1 MYISIILIA
10 ILLTYYFVKRFRP
23 QSGILTYLITFAI
36 VSPITLAGTLLPIT
50 VVQYIKDLN
59 QSETYNAKIVDF
71 VYETREKTDSSDH
84 TIEVTVKVPVFQLVT
99 SQGDTI
105 TKEAVHYNSSYSYKE
120 ETMYCKVNYNP
131 STGNVFI
138 TDRGFY
144 KMLSVMIFF
153 ALFFDFLL
161 VGIVLYAL
169 GKDMTRYKQML
180 GIVVFRIT
188 IPMAILGFAVVLLFA
203 AYEEN
208 HMSLLAKIACIS
220 FGVLLLLA
228 SIGLIILSN
237 SKNKKRN
244 RNRKRNSNTPQ
255 NNQRS
260 HPSFLEFQKL
270 KYKKLY
276 TKLIYNYIYKLSL
289 FWKANECS
297 LLDIGRTNC

>member
-1 MYISIILIA
+1 MGSSIIYILLLIA

-23 QSGILTYLITFAI
+23 QSGIFTYLITFAI
-36 VSPITLAGTLLPIT
+36 VSPITLAGILLPIT
-50 VVQYIKDLN
+50 VFEYVKDLY

-71 VYETREKTDSSDH
+71 TYETRERNDDDGNH
-84 TIEVTVKVPVFQLVT
+84 YEITVKLPIVQLVT
-99 SQGDTI
+99 TQGDTI
-105 TKEAVHYNSSYSYKE
+105 TKEVVHYNSLYSYKGKA
-120 ETMYCKVNYNP
+120 MYCKVNYNP
-131 STGNVFI
+131 STGNIFI

-161 VGIVLYAL
+161 VGIVFYAL

-188 IPMAILGFAVVLLFA
+188 IPMAILAFAAILLLA
-203 AYEEN
+203 AYEESD
-208 HMSLLAKIACIS
+208 MSLFAKIACIG

-244 RNRKRNSNTPQ
+244 RKRNNNNRQ
-255 NNQRS
+255 NNPRS
-260 HPSFLEFQKL
+260 RSSFLEFR
-270 KYKKLY
+270 
-276 TKLIYNYIYKLSL
+276 N
-289 FWKANECS
+289 
-297 LLDIGRTNC
+297 

>member
-1 MYISIILIA
+1 MGSSIIYILLLIA

-36 VSPITLAGTLLPIT
+36 VSPITLAGILLPIT

-71 VYETREKTDSSDH
+71 VYETREKTDSSNH

-131 STGNVFI
+131 STGNIFI

-188 IPMAILGFAVVLLFA
+188 IPMGILGFAAILLLA
-203 AYEEN
+203 AYEQRD
-208 HMSLLAKIACIS
+208 MSLLAKIACIS

-244 RNRKRNSNTPQ
+244 RKRNSNTPQ

-260 HPSFLEFQKL
+260 HPSFLEFR
-270 KYKKLY
+270 
-276 TKLIYNYIYKLSL
+276 N
-289 FWKANECS
+289 
-297 LLDIGRTNC
+297 

>member
-1 MYISIILIA
+1 MGSFIIYILLLIA
-10 ILLTYYFVKRFRP
+10 ILLTYYVVKRFRP

-36 VSPITLAGTLLPIT
+36 VSPITLAGILLPIT
-50 VVQYIKDLN
+50 VFEYVKDLY

-71 VYETREKTDSSDH
+71 TYETRERNDDDGNH
-84 TIEVTVKVPVFQLVT
+84 YEITVKLPIVQLVT
-99 SQGDTI
+99 TQGDTI
-105 TKEAVHYNSSYSYKE
+105 TKEVVHYNSLYSYKE

-131 STGNVFI
+131 STGNIFI

-169 GKDMTRYKQML
+169 DKDMTRYKQML

-188 IPMAILGFAVVLLFA
+188 IPMAILGFAAVLLFA
-203 AYEEN
+203 AYEESD
-208 HMSLLAKIACIS
+208 MSLLAKIACIG

-237 SKNKKRN
+237 SKNKNRN
-244 RNRKRNSNTPQ
+244 RNRKRNSNNPQ

-260 HPSFLEFQKL
+260 HPSFLEFR
-270 KYKKLY
+270 
-276 TKLIYNYIYKLSL
+276 N
-289 FWKANECS
+289 
-297 LLDIGRTNC
+297 

>member
-1 MYISIILIA
+1 MGSSIIYILLLIA

-23 QSGILTYLITFAI
+23 QSGIFTYLITFAI
-36 VSPITLAGTLLPIT
+36 VSPITLAGILLPIT
-50 VVQYIKDLN
+50 VFEYVKDLY

-71 VYETREKTDSSDH
+71 TYETRERNDDDGNH
-84 TIEVTVKVPVFQLVT
+84 YEITVKLPIVQLVT
-99 SQGDTI
+99 TQGDTI
-105 TKEAVHYNSSYSYKE
+105 TKEAVYYNSLYSYKE

-169 GKDMTRYKQML
+169 GKDMTCYKQML

-188 IPMAILGFAVVLLFA
+188 IPTAILGFAAVLLFA
-203 AYEEN
+203 AYEESD
-208 HMSLLAKIACIS
+208 MSLLVKIVCIV
-220 FGVLLLLA
+220 FGVLLLLT
-228 SIGLIILSN
+228 SIGLIILST

-244 RNRKRNSNTPQ
+244 RKRNSNNPQ

-260 HPSFLEFQKL
+260 HPSFLEFR
-270 KYKKLY
+270 
-276 TKLIYNYIYKLSL
+276 N
-289 FWKANECS
+289 
-297 LLDIGRTNC
+297 

>member
-1 MYISIILIA
+1 MGSSIIYILLLIA

-23 QSGILTYLITFAI
+23 QSGIFTYLITFAI
-36 VSPITLAGTLLPIT
+36 VSPITLAGILLPIT
-50 VVQYIKDLN
+50 VFEYVKHLY

-71 VYETREKTDSSDH
+71 TYETRERNDDDGNH
-84 TIEVTVKVPVFQLVT
+84 YEITVKLPIVQLVT
-99 SQGDTI
+99 TQGDTI
-105 TKEAVHYNSSYSYKE
+105 TKEAVHYNSLYSYKE

-169 GKDMTRYKQML
+169 GKDMTCYKQML

-188 IPMAILGFAVVLLFA
+188 IPTAILGFAAVLLFA
-203 AYEEN
+203 AYEESD
-208 HMSLLAKIACIS
+208 MSLLVKIVCIV
-220 FGVLLLLA
+220 FGVLLLLT
-228 SIGLIILSN
+228 SIGLIILST

-244 RNRKRNSNTPQ
+244 RKRNNNNHQ
-255 NNQRS
+255 NNPHSR
-260 HPSFLEFQKL
+260 PSFLEFR
-270 KYKKLY
+270 
-276 TKLIYNYIYKLSL
+276 N
-289 FWKANECS
+289 
-297 LLDIGRTNC
+297 

>member
-1 MYISIILIA
+1 MYISIIIIA
-10 ILLTYYFVKRFRP
+10 IILTYYFVKRFRP
-23 QSGILTYLITFAI
+23 QSSIFTYLIFFAI
-36 VSPITLAGTLLPIT
+36 VSPITLAGTLLPIA

-84 TIEVTVKVPVFQLVT
+84 TIEVTVKAPVFQLVT

-131 STGNVFI
+131 STGNIFI

-188 IPMAILGFAVVLLFA
+188 IPMAILGFAAVLLLA
-203 AYEEN
+203 AYEQSD
-208 HMSLLAKIACIS
+208 MSLFAKIACIG

-237 SKNKKRN
+237 SKNKN
-244 RNRKRNSNTPQ
+244 RNRKRNSNNPQ

-260 HPSFLEFQKL
+260 HPSFLEFR
-270 KYKKLY
+270 
-276 TKLIYNYIYKLSL
+276 N
-289 FWKANECS
+289 
-297 LLDIGRTNC
+297 

>member
-1 MYISIILIA
+1 MYISIIIIA
-10 ILLTYYFVKRFRP
+10 IILTYYFVKRFRP

-50 VVQYIKDLN
+50 VVQYVKDLN

-71 VYETREKTDSSDH
+71 VSETREKTDSSDH

-131 STGNVFI
+131 STGNIFI

-188 IPMAILGFAVVLLFA
+188 IPMAILGFAALLLLA
-203 AYEEN
+203 AYEESD
-208 HMSLLAKIACIS
+208 MSLLVKIVCIV
-220 FGVLLLLA
+220 FGVLLLLT
-228 SIGLIILSN
+228 SIGLIILST

-244 RNRKRNSNTPQ
+244 RKRNNNNRQ
-255 NNQRS
+255 NNPRS
-260 HPSFLEFQKL
+260 RSSFLEFR
-270 KYKKLY
+270 
-276 TKLIYNYIYKLSL
+276 N
-289 FWKANECS
+289 
-297 LLDIGRTNC
+297 

>member
-1 MYISIILIA
+1 MGSSIIYILLLIA

-23 QSGILTYLITFAI
+23 QSGIFTYLITFAI
-36 VSPITLAGTLLPIT
+36 VSPITLAGILLPIT
-50 VVQYIKDLN
+50 VFEYVKDLY

-71 VYETREKTDSSDH
+71 TYETRERNDDDGNH
-84 TIEVTVKVPVFQLVT
+84 YEITVKLPIVQLVT
-99 SQGDTI
+99 TQGDTI
-105 TKEAVHYNSSYSYKE
+105 TKEAVHYNSLYSYKE

-169 GKDMTRYKQML
+169 GKDMTCYKQML

-188 IPMAILGFAVVLLFA
+188 IPTAILGFAAVLLFA
-203 AYEEN
+203 AYEESD
-208 HMSLLAKIACIS
+208 MSLLVKIVCIV
-220 FGVLLLLA
+220 FGVLLLLT
-228 SIGLIILSN
+228 SIGLIILST

-244 RNRKRNSNTPQ
+244 RKRNNNNHQ
-255 NNQRS
+255 NNPHSR
-260 HPSFLEFQKL
+260 PSFLEFR
-270 KYKKLY
+270 
-276 TKLIYNYIYKLSL
+276 N
-289 FWKANECS
+289 
-297 LLDIGRTNC
+297 

>member
-1 MYISIILIA
+1 MGSSIIYILLLIA

-23 QSGILTYLITFAI
+23 QSGIFTYLITFAI
-36 VSPITLAGTLLPIT
+36 VSPITLAGILLPIT
-50 VVQYIKDLN
+50 VFEYVKDLY

-71 VYETREKTDSSDH
+71 TYETRERNDDDGNH
-84 TIEVTVKVPVFQLVT
+84 YEITVKLPIVQLVT
-99 SQGDTI
+99 TQGDTI
-105 TKEAVHYNSSYSYKE
+105 TKEAVHYNSLYSYKE

-169 GKDMTRYKQML
+169 GKDMTCYKQML

-188 IPMAILGFAVVLLFA
+188 IPTAILGFAAVLLFA
-203 AYEEN
+203 AYEESD
-208 HMSLLAKIACIS
+208 MSLLVKIVCIV
-220 FGVLLLLA
+220 FGVLLLLT
-228 SIGLIILSN
+228 SIGLIILST

-244 RNRKRNSNTPQ
+244 RKRNSNNPQ

-260 HPSFLEFQKL
+260 HPSFLEFR
-270 KYKKLY
+270 
-276 TKLIYNYIYKLSL
+276 N
-289 FWKANECS
+289 
-297 LLDIGRTNC
+297 

>member
-1 MYISIILIA
+1 MGSFIIYILLLIA
-10 ILLTYYFVKRFRP
+10 ILLTYYVVKRFRP

-36 VSPITLAGTLLPIT
+36 VSPITLAGILLPIT
-50 VVQYIKDLN
+50 VFEYVKDLY

-71 VYETREKTDSSDH
+71 TYETRERNDDDGNH
-84 TIEVTVKVPVFQLVT
+84 YEITVKLPIVQLVT
-99 SQGDTI
+99 TQGDTI
-105 TKEAVHYNSSYSYKE
+105 TKEVVHYNSLYSYKE

-131 STGNVFI
+131 STGNIFI

-161 VGIVLYAL
+161 VGIVFYAL

-188 IPMAILGFAVVLLFA
+188 IPMGILGFAAVLLFA
-203 AYEEN
+203 AYEESD
-208 HMSLLAKIACIS
+208 MSLFAKIACIG

-237 SKNKKRN
+237 SKNKN
-244 RNRKRNSNTPQ
+244 RNRKRNSNNPQ

-260 HPSFLEFQKL
+260 HPSFLEFR
-270 KYKKLY
+270 
-276 TKLIYNYIYKLSL
+276 N
-289 FWKANECS
+289 
-297 LLDIGRTNC
+297 

>member
-1 MYISIILIA
+1 MSSSIIYILLLIA

-138 TDRGFY
+138 ADKRGFY

-188 IPMAILGFAVVLLFA
+188 IPIAILGFAAILLLA
-203 AYEEN
+203 AYEQSD
-208 HMSLLAKIACIS
+208 MSLFAKIACIG

-237 SKNKKRN
+237 SKNKKK
-244 RNRKRNSNTPQ
+244 NRKRNNNNPQ

-260 HPSFLEFQKL
+260 HPSFLEFR
-270 KYKKLY
+270 
-276 TKLIYNYIYKLSL
+276 N
-289 FWKANECS
+289 
-297 LLDIGRTNC
+297 

>member
-1 MYISIILIA
+1 MGSFIIYILLLIA
-10 ILLTYYFVKRFRP
+10 ILLTYYVVKRFRP

-36 VSPITLAGTLLPIT
+36 VSPITLAGILLPIT
-50 VVQYIKDLN
+50 VFEYVKDLY

-71 VYETREKTDSSDH
+71 TYETRERNDDDGNH
-84 TIEVTVKVPVFQLVT
+84 YEITVKLPIVQLVT
-99 SQGDTI
+99 TQGDTI
-105 TKEAVHYNSSYSYKE
+105 TKEVVHYNSLYSYKE

-131 STGNVFI
+131 STGNIFI

-161 VGIVLYAL
+161 VGIVFYAL

-188 IPMAILGFAVVLLFA
+188 IPMAILGFAAILLLA
-203 AYEEN
+203 AYEQSD
-208 HMSLLAKIACIS
+208 MSLFAKIACIG

-244 RNRKRNSNTPQ
+244 RKRNSNNPQ

-260 HPSFLEFQKL
+260 HLSFLEFR
-270 KYKKLY
+270 
-276 TKLIYNYIYKLSL
+276 N
-289 FWKANECS
+289 
-297 LLDIGRTNC
+297 

>member
-1 MYISIILIA
+1 M
-10 ILLTYYFVKRFRP
+10 
-23 QSGILTYLITFAI
+23 
-36 VSPITLAGTLLPIT
+36 
-50 VVQYIKDLN
+50 
-59 QSETYNAKIVDF
+59 
-71 VYETREKTDSSDH
+71 
-84 TIEVTVKVPVFQLVT
+84 FQLVT

-131 STGNVFI
+131 STGNIFI

-188 IPMAILGFAVVLLFA
+188 IPMAILGFAAVLLLA
-203 AYEEN
+203 AYEQSD
-208 HMSLLAKIACIS
+208 MSLFAKIACIS

-228 SIGLIILSN
+228 SIGLIILSK

-244 RNRKRNSNTPQ
+244 RKRNSNNPQ

-260 HPSFLEFQKL
+260 HPSFLEFR
-270 KYKKLY
+270 
-276 TKLIYNYIYKLSL
+276 N
-289 FWKANECS
+289 
-297 LLDIGRTNC
+297 

>member
-1 MYISIILIA
+1 M
-10 ILLTYYFVKRFRP
+10 
-23 QSGILTYLITFAI
+23 
-36 VSPITLAGTLLPIT
+36 LPIT

-188 IPMAILGFAVVLLFA
+188 IPMAILGFAAVLLFA
-203 AYEEN
+203 AYEESD
-208 HMSLLAKIACIS
+208 MSLLAKIACIS

-228 SIGLIILSN
+228 FTGYIMTLSKP
-237 SKNKKRN
+237 KNKK
-244 RNRKRNSNTPQ
+244 RKRNSNNRHNTP
-255 NNQRS
+255 RS
-260 HPSFLEFQKL
+260 HPSFLEFR
-270 KYKKLY
+270 
-276 TKLIYNYIYKLSL
+276 N
-289 FWKANECS
+289 
-297 LLDIGRTNC
+297 

>member
-1 MYISIILIA
+1 MGSSIIYILLLIA
-10 ILLTYYFVKRFRP
+10 ILLTYYVVKRFRP

-50 VVQYIKDLN
+50 VVQYVKDLN

-71 VYETREKTDSSDH
+71 VYETREVTKTHKRGSSSE
-84 TIEVTVKVPVFQLVT
+84 TITVKLPIVQFVT
-99 SQGDTI
+99 TQGDTI

-131 STGNVFI
+131 STGNIFI

-144 KMLSVMIFF
+144 TMLSVMIFF

-188 IPMAILGFAVVLLFA
+188 IPMGILGFAAILLLA
-203 AYEEN
+203 AYEQSD
-208 HMSLLAKIACIS
+208 MSLFAKIACIG

-244 RNRKRNSNTPQ
+244 RKRNNNNPQ

-260 HPSFLEFQKL
+260 HPSFLEFR
-270 KYKKLY
+270 
-276 TKLIYNYIYKLSL
+276 N
-289 FWKANECS
+289 
-297 LLDIGRTNC
+297 

>member
-1 MYISIILIA
+1 MGSSIIYILLLIA
-10 ILLTYYFVKRFRP
+10 IILTYYFVKRFRP
-23 QSGILTYLITFAI
+23 QSGIFTYLITFAI
-36 VSPITLAGTLLPIT
+36 VSPITLAGILLPIT
-50 VVQYIKDLN
+50 VFEYVKDLY
-59 QSETYNAKIVDF
+59 QSEIYNAKIVDF
-71 VYETREKTDSSDH
+71 TYETRERNDDDGNH
-84 TIEVTVKVPVFQLVT
+84 YEITVKLPIVQLVT
-99 SQGDTI
+99 TQGDTI
-105 TKEAVHYNSSYSYKE
+105 TKEVVHYNSSYSYKE

-131 STGNVFI
+131 STGNIFI

-180 GIVVFRIT
+180 GIVVFRII
-188 IPMAILGFAVVLLFA
+188 IPMGILGFAAILLLA
-203 AYEEN
+203 AYEQSD
-208 HMSLLAKIACIS
+208 MSLFAKIACIG

-244 RNRKRNSNTPQ
+244 RKRNSNNPQ

-260 HPSFLEFQKL
+260 HPSFLEFR
-270 KYKKLY
+270 
-276 TKLIYNYIYKLSL
+276 N
-289 FWKANECS
+289 
-297 LLDIGRTNC
+297 

>member
-1 MYISIILIA
+1 MGSSIIYILLLIA

-23 QSGILTYLITFAI
+23 QSGIFTYLITFAI
-36 VSPITLAGTLLPIT
+36 VSPITLAGILLPIT
-50 VVQYIKDLN
+50 VFEYVKDLY

-71 VYETREKTDSSDH
+71 TYETRERNDDDGNH
-84 TIEVTVKVPVFQLVT
+84 YEITVKLPIVQLVT
-99 SQGDTI
+99 TQGDTI
-105 TKEAVHYNSSYSYKE
+105 TKEAVHYNSLYSYKE

-188 IPMAILGFAVVLLFA
+188 IPIAILGFAAILLLA
-203 AYEEN
+203 AYEESD
-208 HMSLLAKIACIS
+208 MSLLAKIACIG

-237 SKNKKRN
+237 SKNKN
-244 RNRKRNSNTPQ
+244 RNRKRNSNNPQ

-260 HPSFLEFQKL
+260 HPSFLEFR
-270 KYKKLY
+270 
-276 TKLIYNYIYKLSL
+276 N
-289 FWKANECS
+289 
-297 LLDIGRTNC
+297 

>member
-1 MYISIILIA
+1 MGSSIIYILLLIA

-23 QSGILTYLITFAI
+23 QSGIFTYLITFAI
-36 VSPITLAGTLLPIT
+36 VSPITLAGILLPIT
-50 VVQYIKDLN
+50 VFEYVKDLY

-71 VYETREKTDSSDH
+71 TYETRERNDDDGNH
-84 TIEVTVKVPVFQLVT
+84 YEITVKLPIVQLVT
-99 SQGDTI
+99 TQGDTI
-105 TKEAVHYNSSYSYKE
+105 TKEAVHYNSLYSYKE

-169 GKDMTRYKQML
+169 GKDMTCYKQML

-188 IPMAILGFAVVLLFA
+188 IPMAILGFAAVLLFA
-203 AYEEN
+203 AYEESD
-208 HMSLLAKIACIS
+208 MSLLVKIVCIV
-220 FGVLLLLA
+220 FGVLLLLT
-228 SIGLIILSN
+228 SIGLIILST

-244 RNRKRNSNTPQ
+244 RKRNNNNHQ
-255 NNQRS
+255 NNPHSR
-260 HPSFLEFQKL
+260 PSFLEFR
-270 KYKKLY
+270 
-276 TKLIYNYIYKLSL
+276 N
-289 FWKANECS
+289 
-297 LLDIGRTNC
+297 